1 MLMGETAVLMAMA
14 TTMLMTTAMTCL
26 WLQQLQYGALGDWWG
41 LATMHYYY
49 ADEGSL
55 LMYTAVNTSYAEY

>member
-1 MLMGETAVLMAMA
+1 MLIGETAVLMAMA
-14 TTMLMTTAMTCL
+14 TMMLMTTAMTCSWL
-26 WLQQLQYGALGDWWG
+26 QLQQLQYGALGDWWG

-55 LMYTAVNTSYAEY
+55 LMVTV